1 METKIE
7 KINNKI
13 IYLKDLIEEN
23 QKDIY
28 DLKSN
33 IKKIKT
39 NFKYI
44 LKDSHN
50 TYISIHNTEDEVYS
64 KLHEFSKKFNDTF
77 STLGG
82 SLDGSQTFEDSAV
95 FTIPDEMKKH
105 YNNNQYIKFY
115 FFKFDLNN
123 NEMVNLY
130 N

>member
-1 METKIE
+1 ME
-7 KINNKI
+7 
-13 IYLKDLIEEN
+13 
-23 QKDIY
+23 
-28 DLKSN
+28 
-33 IKKIKT
+33 T

-50 TYISIHNTEDEVYS
+50 TYISMYNTEDELYS
-64 KLHEFSKKFNDTF
+64 KLHEFSKKFNENF
-77 STLGG
+77 STFGG
-82 SLDGSQTFEDSAV
+82 SLNISPIYKDRAY

>member
-1 METKIE
+1 ME
-7 KINNKI
+7 
-13 IYLKDLIEEN
+13 
-23 QKDIY
+23 
-28 DLKSN
+28 
-33 IKKIKT
+33 T

-50 TYISIHNTEDEVYS
+50 TCISMHNTEDEVYS

-77 STLGG
+77 STFGG
-82 SLDGSQTFEDSAV
+82 SLDGSPMYEDSAV